1 MPDRYGE
8 NDDRETLNPGYPQ
21 AVPAVD
27 AADDFGP
34 EYRQRAQDAIDA
46 CELCDHDGLRNG
58 FPCDHVDYGAIAKRG
73 IDAVRA
79 ALRKEAR

>member
-8 NDDRETLNPGYPQ
+8 NDDRETLNPVYPQ

-27 AADDFGP
+27 DA
-34 EYRQRAQDAIDA
+34 ELTYRQHAQDAIDE
-46 CELCDHDGLRNG
+46 CDLCDPDGLRGG